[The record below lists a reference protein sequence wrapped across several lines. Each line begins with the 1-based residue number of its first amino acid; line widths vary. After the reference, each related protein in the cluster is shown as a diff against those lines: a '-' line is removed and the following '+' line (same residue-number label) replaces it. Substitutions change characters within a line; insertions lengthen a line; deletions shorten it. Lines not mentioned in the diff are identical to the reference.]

1 MYLKQMRRWG
11 FLCLFLFV
19 SLLMST
25 VAAKGGG
32 GRGSSRGH
40 GGRVYKSRM
49 PILIPHRNP
58 ASANYY
64 ENKDVSVNSSGLK
77 LDGEVR

>member
-1 MYLKQMRRWG
+1 MKIYQL
-11 FLCLFLFV
+11 FCLFFFAG
-19 SLLMST
+19 LLVNT
-25 VAAKGGG
+25 DAVKGVGDRGG
-32 GRGSSRGH
+32 GRRS

-64 ENKDVSVNSSGLK
+64 GNKDVSLKILIDIRSSIA
-77 LDGEVR
+77 

>member
-1 MYLKQMRRWG
+1 MKIYQL
-11 FLCLFLFV
+11 FCLFFFAG
-19 SLLMST
+19 LLVNT
-25 VAAKGGG
+25 DAAKGGG
-32 GRGSSRGH
+32 GRGGGRRS

-64 ENKDVSVNSSGLK
+64 ENKDVSLK
-77 LDGEVR
+77 ILIDIRSPIA